1 MYQTNTAFRIPNTF
15 VLDRNRERK
24 AVFYGRVS
32 TEHEAQLAALEN
44 QMQWY
49 DEQAKFHPNWTVL
62 DKYIDEGITGTQA
75 KKRPAFMQM
84 IEDAKQGEFDLIVTR
99 EVCRFARNT
108 VDTLVMTRE
117 LKNYGVEVYFVEDNI
132 WTMDGDGE
140 LRLTIM
146 ATLAQEESRKISERV
161 RAGQKISRDNGVLYG
176 SGNIIGYDR
185 VDGTYVINEDQ
196 AETVRMI
203 FDLYLEGLGE
213 TKICKELCRRQRKD
227 GHGNVSWSVSKISR
241 ILRNATYMG
250 YKCYLKSYSNNYLE
264 QKRIKNL
271 DESTYLYVKGDFEP
285 IISEEVFKRCE
296 EIRKSRTTKM
306 VVNKGERTY
315 GKKASQ
321 DVWLRKLRCA
331 CGSTFRK
338 NKWRTNQRGD
348 TVFGYQCYNQVN
360 NGSKSFREKNGLDT
374 DGYCDIRMIGDWKLD
389 LMAKKI
395 FESIWT
401 DKKDAVMEAYKLL
414 GECYQSDSSNNKATI
429 AAVQGKISRAT
440 ARLDNLIAMRA
451 DGEISKEKFGEL
463 RQKAESELATLNEE
477 LDKLNAVSDESAE
490 FLDMNAIKAALDEMI
505 DFSGPTIDEN
515 IIEKFVSRITPIDN
529 GHYRW
534 DLNFT
539 QNKKQAIIGSVEGRK
554 GKATADI
561 KEYGENDEH
570 SHRTY
575 DKSIQFSSNGTIAY
589 LCLIAACV
597 AVIHGGGNFPRY
609 HDFGGLLAF
618 SIELAVQGLIR
629 VAIEPQ
635 VPVEAVLGYHDPG
648 DECFHH
654 TFGHIL
660 SFVTMGV
667 LLQRVLEDSQ
677 LLGVVYHFLG
687 LSFSGQLFNF
697 LLEVLHLGFQLGAL
711 HAEHLPAEVAL
722 SSHLDVGIHLLLEPY
737 QLRLLCFQQCLGIF
751 FFLGVTDV
759 GFQNGICKGQ
769 HLFLFG

>member
-1 MYQTNTAFRIPNTF
+1 MYQTNTVFQIPNTF

-49 DEQAKFHPNWTVL
+49 EDQAKYHPNWTVL

-84 IEDAKQGEFDLIVTR
+84 IEDAKQGDFDLIVTR

-185 VDGTYVINEDQ
+185 VNGTYVINEDQ

-285 IISEEVFKRCE
+285 IIPEEVFKRCE
-296 EIRKSRTTKM
+296 EIRKTRTTKM
-306 VVNKGERTY
+306 IVNKGERTY
-315 GKKASQ
+315 GKRASQ
-321 DVWLRKLRCA
+321 DVWLRKLRCS

-348 TVFGYQCYNQVN
+348 TVYGYQCYNQVN
-360 NGSKSFREKNGLDT
+360 NGSKGFREKNGLDT
-374 DGYCDIRMIGDWKLD
+374 DGYCDIRMVGDWKLD

-395 FESIWT
+395 FETIWT
-401 DKKDAVMEAYKLL
+401 DRKEDAKLAYKLL
-414 GECYQSDSSNNKATI
+414 RECYQADASRNKATI

-440 ARLDNLIAMRA
+440 GRMENLIAMRA
-451 DGEISKEKFGEL
+451 DGEISKEQFQTL
-463 RQKAESELATLNEE
+463 RQKAETELAALNEE
-477 LDKLNAVSDESAE
+477 LGRLNSAFDDETDA
-490 FLDMNAIKAALDEMI
+490 LDMAAIEAALDSML
-505 DFSGPTIDEN
+505 DFSGPTIDSN
-515 IIEKFVSRITPIDN
+515 IIEKFVCRITPVDN

-534 DLNFT
+534 DLNFAP
-539 QNKKQAIIGSVEGRK
+539 NKKQAIIGAVEGRK
-554 GKATADI
+554 GKASVEI
-561 KEYGENDEH
+561 KEYGEDAAHPRRTNDR
-570 SHRTY
+570 SVPFFT
-575 DKSIQFSSNGTIAY
+575 DGTIDY
-589 LCLIAACV
+589 FLSLIAAC
-597 AVIHGGGNFPRY
+597 AAANR
-609 HDFGGLLAF
+609 
-618 SIELAVQGLIR
+618 
-629 VAIEPQ
+629 AI
-635 VPVEAVLGYHDPG
+635 G
-648 DECFHH
+648 
-654 TFGHIL
+654 T
-660 SFVTMGV
+660 
-667 LLQRVLEDSQ
+667 R
-677 LLGVVYHFLG
+677 
-687 LSFSGQLFNF
+687 
-697 LLEVLHLGFQLGAL
+697 
-711 HAEHLPAEVAL
+711 
-722 SSHLDVGIHLLLEPY
+722 
-737 QLRLLCFQQCLGIF
+737 
-751 FFLGVTDV
+751 
-759 GFQNGICKGQ
+759 NGEQ
-769 HLFLFG
+769 DT

>member
-1 MYQTNTAFRIPNTF
+1 MYQTNTVFQIPNTF

-49 DEQAKFHPNWTVL
+49 EDQAKYHPNWTVL
-62 DKYIDEGITGTQA
+62 DKYIDKGITGTQA

-84 IEDAKQGEFDLIVTR
+84 IEDAKQGDFDLIVTR

-185 VDGTYVINEDQ
+185 VNGTYVINEDQ

-285 IISEEVFKRCE
+285 IIPEEVFKRCE
-296 EIRKSRTTKM
+296 EIRKTRTTKM
-306 VVNKGERTY
+306 IVNKGERTY
-315 GKKASQ
+315 GKRASQ
-321 DVWLRKLRCA
+321 DVWLRKLRCS

-348 TVFGYQCYNQVN
+348 TVYGYQCYNQVN
-360 NGSKSFREKNGLDT
+360 NGSKGFREKNGLDT

-395 FESIWT
+395 FEVIWT
-401 DKKDAVMEAYKLL
+401 GRKEDAKLAYKLL
-414 GECYQSDSSNNKATI
+414 RECYQADASRNKATI
-429 AAVQGKISRAT
+429 ATVQGKISRAT
-440 ARLDNLIAMRA
+440 GRMENLIAMRA
-451 DGEISKEKFGEL
+451 DGEISKEQFQTL
-463 RQKAESELATLNEE
+463 RQKAETELAALNED
-477 LDKLNAVSDESAE
+477 LGRLNSAFDDETDA
-490 FLDMNAIKAALDEMI
+490 LDMAAIEATLDSML
-505 DFSGPTIDEN
+505 DFSGPSIDSN
-515 IIEKFVSRITPIDN
+515 IIEKFVCRITPVDN

-534 DLNFT
+534 DLNFAP
-539 QNKKQAIIGSVEGRK
+539 NKKQAIIGAIEGRK
-554 GKATADI
+554 GKTSVEI
-561 KEYGENDEH
+561 KEYGEDDEH
-570 SHRTY
+570 PHRTY
-575 DKSIQFSSNGTIAY
+575 DRSIQFSTDGTIAY
-589 LCLIAACV
+589 FCLMAACD
-597 AVIHGGGNFPRY
+597 ASN
-609 HDFGGLLAF
+609 
-618 SIELAVQGLIR
+618 
-629 VAIEPQ
+629 
-635 VPVEAVLGYHDPG
+635 
-648 DECFHH
+648 
-654 TFGHIL
+654 T
-660 SFVTMGV
+660 
-667 LLQRVLEDSQ
+667 
-677 LLGVVYHFLG
+677 
-687 LSFSGQLFNF
+687 
-697 LLEVLHLGFQLGAL
+697 
-711 HAEHLPAEVAL
+711 
-722 SSHLDVGIHLLLEPY
+722 
-737 QLRLLCFQQCLGIF
+737 
-751 FFLGVTDV
+751 
-759 GFQNGICKGQ
+759 
-769 HLFLFG
+769 

>member
-1 MYQTNTAFRIPNTF
+1 MYQTNTVFQIPNTF

-49 DEQAKFHPNWTVL
+49 EDQAKYHPNWTVL

-84 IEDAKQGEFDLIVTR
+84 IEDAKQGDFDLIVTR

-185 VDGTYVINEDQ
+185 VNGTYVINEDQ

-250 YKCYLKSYSNNYLE
+250 YKCYLKSFSNNYLE

-285 IISEEVFKRCE
+285 IIPEEVFKRCE
-296 EIRKSRTTKM
+296 EIRKTRTTKM
-306 VVNKGERTY
+306 IVNKGERTY
-315 GKKASQ
+315 GKRASQ
-321 DVWLRKLRCA
+321 DVWLRKLRCS

-348 TVFGYQCYNQVN
+348 TVYGYQCYNQVN
-360 NGSKSFREKNGLDT
+360 NGSKGFREKNGLDT

-395 FESIWT
+395 FEVIWT
-401 DKKDAVMEAYKLL
+401 GRKEDAKLAYKLL
-414 GECYQSDSSNNKATI
+414 RECYQADASRNKATI
-429 AAVQGKISRAT
+429 ATVQGKISRAT
-440 ARLDNLIAMRA
+440 GRMENLIAMRA
-451 DGEISKEKFGEL
+451 DGEISKEQFQTL
-463 RQKAESELATLNEE
+463 RQKAETELAALNED
-477 LDKLNAVSDESAE
+477 LGRLNSAFDDETDA
-490 FLDMNAIKAALDEMI
+490 LDMAAIEATLDSML
-505 DFSGPTIDEN
+505 DFSGPSIDSN
-515 IIEKFVSRITPIDN
+515 IIEKFVCRITPVDN

-534 DLNFT
+534 DLNFAP
-539 QNKKQAIIGSVEGRK
+539 NKKQAIIGAIEGRK
-554 GKATADI
+554 GKTSVEI
-561 KEYGENDEH
+561 KEYGEDDEH
-570 SHRTY
+570 PHRTY
-575 DKSIQFSSNGTIAY
+575 DRSIQFSTDGTIAY
-589 LCLIAACV
+589 FCLMAAC
-597 AVIHGGGNFPRY
+597 AAARRAMGTRK
-609 HDFGGLLAF
+609 GLQ
-618 SIELAVQGLIR
+618 E
-629 VAIEPQ
+629 
-635 VPVEAVLGYHDPG
+635 
-648 DECFHH
+648 
-654 TFGHIL
+654 T
-660 SFVTMGV
+660 
-667 LLQRVLEDSQ
+667 
-677 LLGVVYHFLG
+677 
-687 LSFSGQLFNF
+687 
-697 LLEVLHLGFQLGAL
+697 
-711 HAEHLPAEVAL
+711 
-722 SSHLDVGIHLLLEPY
+722 
-737 QLRLLCFQQCLGIF
+737 
-751 FFLGVTDV
+751 
-759 GFQNGICKGQ
+759 
-769 HLFLFG
+769 

>member
-1 MYQTNTAFRIPNTF
+1 MYQTNTVFKIPNTF

-24 AVFYGRVS
+24 VVFYGRVS

-49 DEQAKFHPNWTVL
+49 EDQAKYHPNWTVL

-84 IEDAKQGEFDLIVTR
+84 IEDAKQGDFDLIVTR

-185 VDGTYVINEDQ
+185 VNGTYVINEEQ

-203 FDLYLEGLGE
+203 FDLYLDGLGE

-285 IISEEVFKRCE
+285 IIPEEVFKRCE
-296 EIRKSRTTKM
+296 EIRKTRTTKM
-306 VVNKGERTY
+306 IVNKGERTY
-315 GKKASQ
+315 GKRASQ
-321 DVWLRKLRCA
+321 DVWLRKLRCS

-348 TVFGYQCYNQVN
+348 TVYGYQCYNQVN
-360 NGSKSFREKNGLDT
+360 NGSKGFREKNGLDT
-374 DGYCDIRMIGDWKLD
+374 DGYCDIRMVGDWKLD

-395 FESIWT
+395 FEVIWT
-401 DKKDAVMEAYKLL
+401 DRKEDAKLAYKLL
-414 GECYQSDSSNNKATI
+414 RECYQADASRNKATN

-440 ARLDNLIAMRA
+440 GRMENLIAMRA
-451 DGEISKEKFGEL
+451 DGEISKEQFQTL
-463 RQKAESELATLNEE
+463 RQKAETELAALNEE
-477 LDKLNAVSDESAE
+477 LGRLNSAFDDETDV
-490 FLDMNAIKAALDEMI
+490 LDMAAIEAALDSML
-505 DFSGPTIDEN
+505 DFSGPSIDSN
-515 IIEKFVSRITPIDN
+515 IIEKFVCRITPVDN

-534 DLNFT
+534 DLNFAP
-539 QNKKQAIIGSVEGRK
+539 NKKQAIIGAIEGRK
-554 GKATADI
+554 GKASVEI
-561 KEYGENDEH
+561 KEYGEDDEH
-570 SHRTY
+570 PHRTY
-575 DKSIQFSSNGTIAY
+575 DRSIQFSTDGTIAY
-589 LCLIAACV
+589 FCLIAAC
-597 AVIHGGGNFPRY
+597 AAARRAMGTRN
-609 HDFGGLLAF
+609 GLQ
-618 SIELAVQGLIR
+618 E
-629 VAIEPQ
+629 
-635 VPVEAVLGYHDPG
+635 
-648 DECFHH
+648 
-654 TFGHIL
+654 T
-660 SFVTMGV
+660 
-667 LLQRVLEDSQ
+667 
-677 LLGVVYHFLG
+677 
-687 LSFSGQLFNF
+687 
-697 LLEVLHLGFQLGAL
+697 
-711 HAEHLPAEVAL
+711 
-722 SSHLDVGIHLLLEPY
+722 
-737 QLRLLCFQQCLGIF
+737 
-751 FFLGVTDV
+751 
-759 GFQNGICKGQ
+759 
-769 HLFLFG
+769 

>member
-1 MYQTNTAFRIPNTF
+1 MTA
-15 VLDRNRERK
+15 
-24 AVFYGRVS
+24 A
-32 TEHEAQLAALEN
+32 
-44 QMQWY
+44 
-49 DEQAKFHPNWTVL
+49 
-62 DKYIDEGITGTQA
+62 DEGITGTQA
-75 KKRPAFMQM
+75 KKRPAFMKM

-117 LKNYGVEVYFVEDNI
+117 LKNFGVEVYFVEDNI

-185 VDGTYVINEDQ
+185 VNGTYVINEDQ

-285 IISEEVFKRCE
+285 IIPEEVFKRCE
-296 EIRKSRTTKM
+296 EIRKTRTTKM
-306 VVNKGERTY
+306 IVNKGERTY
-315 GKKASQ
+315 GKRASQ

-348 TVFGYQCYNQVN
+348 TVYGYQCYNQVN
-360 NGSKSFREKNGLDT
+360 NGSKVFREKNGLDT

-401 DKKDAVMEAYKLL
+401 DRKEDAKLAYKLL
-414 GECYQSDSSNNKATI
+414 RECYQSDASRNKGTI

-440 ARLDNLIAMRA
+440 ARMENLIAMRA
-451 DGEISKEKFGEL
+451 DGEISKEQFQTL
-463 RQKAESELATLNEE
+463 RQKAETELADLNEE
-477 LDKLNAVSDESAE
+477 LSRLNAAFDDETDT
-490 FLDMNAIKAALDEMI
+490 LDMAAIEDALDSI
-505 DFSGPTIDEN
+505 LDFSGPSIDSS
-515 IIEKFVSRITPIDN
+515 IIDKFVCRITPVDN

-534 DLNFT
+534 DLNFAP
-539 QNKKQAIIGSVEGRK
+539 NKKQAIIGAVEGRK
-554 GKATADI
+554 GKANAEI
-561 KEYGENDEH
+561 KEYGEDDEH
-570 SHRTY
+570 PHRTY
-575 DKSIQFSSNGTIAY
+575 DRSIQFSTDGTIAY
-589 LCLIAACV
+589 FCLIAAW
-597 AVIHGGGNFPRY
+597 AAAR
-609 HDFGGLLAF
+609 
-618 SIELAVQGLIR
+618 R
-629 VAIEPQ
+629 AI
-635 VPVEAVLGYHDPG
+635 G
-648 DECFHH
+648 
-654 TFGHIL
+654 T
-660 SFVTMGV
+660 
-667 LLQRVLEDSQ
+667 R
-677 LLGVVYHFLG
+677 
-687 LSFSGQLFNF
+687 
-697 LLEVLHLGFQLGAL
+697 
-711 HAEHLPAEVAL
+711 
-722 SSHLDVGIHLLLEPY
+722 
-737 QLRLLCFQQCLGIF
+737 
-751 FFLGVTDV
+751 
-759 GFQNGICKGQ
+759 
-769 HLFLFG
+769 

>member
-15 VLDRNRERK
+15 ILDRNRERK

-49 DEQAKFHPNWTVL
+49 DDQAKYHPNWTIL
-62 DKYIDEGITGTQA
+62 NKYIDEGITGTQA

-84 IEDAKQGEFDLIVTR
+84 IEDAKQGDFDLIVTR

-185 VDGTYVINEDQ
+185 VNGTYVINEDQ

-306 VVNKGERTY
+306 IVNKGERTY

-348 TVFGYQCYNQVN
+348 TVYGYQCYNQVN

-374 DGYCDIRMIGDWKLD
+374 EGYCDIRMIGDWKLD

-395 FESIWT
+395 FETIWT
-401 DKKDAVMEAYKLL
+401 DRKSAVTEAYKLL
-414 GECYQSDSSNNKATI
+414 QECYQSDANKNRATI
-429 AAVQGKISRAT
+429 SAIQGKLSRAT
-440 ARLDNLIAMRA
+440 ARMDNLVAMRA
-451 DGEISKEKFGEL
+451 DGEISKEQFQSL
-463 RQKAESELATLNEE
+463 RHKAEIEIAALNEE
-477 LDKLNAVSDESAE
+477 LAELNAVSDEAAQA
-490 FLDMNAIKAALDEMI
+490 LDMDAIEAALNEVL
-505 DFSGPTIDEN
+505 DFSKPKISESVID
-515 IIEKFVSRITPIDN
+515 KFVSRITPIDN

-534 DLNFT
+534 DLNFAPGP
-539 QNKKQAIIGSVEGRK
+539 KQAIIGCIEGRK
-554 GKATADI
+554 GKATVEI

-575 DKSIQFSSNGTIAY
+575 NRSIQFSSNGTIAY
-589 LCLIAACV
+589 FCLIAAC
-597 AVIHGGGNFPRY
+597 AAAKR
-609 HDFGGLLAF
+609 
-618 SIELAVQGLIR
+618 
-629 VAIEPQ
+629 AI
-635 VPVEAVLGYHDPG
+635 G
-648 DECFHH
+648 
-654 TFGHIL
+654 T
-660 SFVTMGV
+660 
-667 LLQRVLEDSQ
+667 R
-677 LLGVVYHFLG
+677 
-687 LSFSGQLFNF
+687 
-697 LLEVLHLGFQLGAL
+697 
-711 HAEHLPAEVAL
+711 
-722 SSHLDVGIHLLLEPY
+722 
-737 QLRLLCFQQCLGIF
+737 
-751 FFLGVTDV
+751 
-759 GFQNGICKGQ
+759 KGEQ
-769 HLFLFG
+769 ET

>member
-1 MYQTNTAFRIPNTF
+1 MYQANTVFKIPNTF
-15 VLDRNRERK
+15 ILDRNRERK

-49 DEQAKFHPNWTVL
+49 EDQAKYHPNWTVL

-84 IEDAKQGEFDLIVTR
+84 IEDAKRGDFDLIVTR

-117 LKNYGVEVYFVEDNI
+117 LKNFGVEVYFVEDNI

-185 VDGTYVINEDQ
+185 VNGTYVINEDQ

-285 IISEEVFKRCE
+285 IIPEEVFKRCE
-296 EIRKSRTTKM
+296 EIRKTRTTKM
-306 VVNKGERTY
+306 IVNKGERTY
-315 GKKASQ
+315 GKRASQ

-348 TVFGYQCYNQVN
+348 TVYGYQCYNQVN
-360 NGSKSFREKNGLDT
+360 NGSKVFREKNGLDT

-401 DKKDAVMEAYKLL
+401 DRKEDAKLAYKLL
-414 GECYQSDSSNNKATI
+414 RECYQSDASRNKGTI

-440 ARLDNLIAMRA
+440 ARMENLIAMRA
-451 DGEISKEKFGEL
+451 DGEISKEQFQTL
-463 RQKAESELATLNEE
+463 RQKAETELADLNEE
-477 LDKLNAVSDESAE
+477 LNRLNAAFEDETDA
-490 FLDMNAIKAALDEMI
+490 LDIAAIEAALDSML
-505 DFSGPTIDEN
+505 DFSVQTIDSN
-515 IIEKFVSRITPIDN
+515 IIEKFVCRITPVDN

-534 DLNFT
+534 DLNFAP
-539 QNKKQAIIGSVEGRK
+539 NKKQAIIGAIKGRK
-554 GKATADI
+554 GKASVEI
-561 KEYGENDEH
+561 KEYGEDDEH
-570 SHRTY
+570 PHRTY
-575 DKSIQFSSNGTIAY
+575 DRSIQFSTDGTIAY
-589 LCLIAACV
+589 FCLMAAC
-597 AVIHGGGNFPRY
+597 AASN
-609 HDFGGLLAF
+609 
-618 SIELAVQGLIR
+618 
-629 VAIEPQ
+629 
-635 VPVEAVLGYHDPG
+635 
-648 DECFHH
+648 
-654 TFGHIL
+654 T
-660 SFVTMGV
+660 
-667 LLQRVLEDSQ
+667 
-677 LLGVVYHFLG
+677 
-687 LSFSGQLFNF
+687 
-697 LLEVLHLGFQLGAL
+697 
-711 HAEHLPAEVAL
+711 
-722 SSHLDVGIHLLLEPY
+722 
-737 QLRLLCFQQCLGIF
+737 
-751 FFLGVTDV
+751 
-759 GFQNGICKGQ
+759 
-769 HLFLFG
+769 

>member
-1 MYQTNTAFRIPNTF
+1 MYQTNTVFKIPNTF

-49 DEQAKFHPNWTVL
+49 EDQAKYHPNWTVL

-84 IEDAKQGEFDLIVTR
+84 IEDAKRGDFDLIVTR

-185 VDGTYVINEDQ
+185 VNGTYVINENQ

-203 FDLYLEGLGE
+203 FNLYLEGLGE

-285 IISEEVFKRCE
+285 IIPEEVFKRCE
-296 EIRKSRTTKM
+296 EIRKTRTTKM
-306 VVNKGERTY
+306 IVNKGERTY
-315 GKKASQ
+315 GKRASQ
-321 DVWLRKLRCA
+321 DVWLRKLRCS

-348 TVFGYQCYNQVN
+348 TVYGYQCYNQVN
-360 NGSKSFREKNGLDT
+360 NGSKGFREKNGLDT
-374 DGYCDIRMIGDWKLD
+374 DGYCDIRMVGDWKLD

-395 FESIWT
+395 FEAIWT
-401 DKKDAVMEAYKLL
+401 DRKEDAKLAYKLL
-414 GECYQSDSSNNKATI
+414 RECYQADASRNKATI

-440 ARLDNLIAMRA
+440 GRMENLIAMRA
-451 DGEISKEKFGEL
+451 DGEISKEQFQTL
-463 RQKAESELATLNEE
+463 RQKAETELAALNEE
-477 LDKLNAVSDESAE
+477 LGRLNSAFDDETDA
-490 FLDMNAIKAALDEMI
+490 LDMAAIEAVLDSML
-505 DFSGPTIDEN
+505 DFSGQIIDSN
-515 IIEKFVSRITPIDN
+515 IIEKFVCRITPVDN

-534 DLNFT
+534 DLNFAPI
-539 QNKKQAIIGSVEGRK
+539 KKQAIIGAIEGRK
-554 GKATADI
+554 GKASVEI
-561 KEYGENDEH
+561 KEYGEDDEH
-570 SHRTY
+570 PHRTY
-575 DKSIQFSSNGTIAY
+575 DRSIQFSADGTIAY
-589 LCLIAACV
+589 FCLIAAC
-597 AVIHGGGNFPRY
+597 AAASLAIGTRNGE
-609 HDFGGLLAF
+609 HD
-618 SIELAVQGLIR
+618 
-629 VAIEPQ
+629 
-635 VPVEAVLGYHDPG
+635 
-648 DECFHH
+648 
-654 TFGHIL
+654 T
-660 SFVTMGV
+660 
-667 LLQRVLEDSQ
+667 
-677 LLGVVYHFLG
+677 
-687 LSFSGQLFNF
+687 
-697 LLEVLHLGFQLGAL
+697 
-711 HAEHLPAEVAL
+711 
-722 SSHLDVGIHLLLEPY
+722 
-737 QLRLLCFQQCLGIF
+737 
-751 FFLGVTDV
+751 
-759 GFQNGICKGQ
+759 
-769 HLFLFG
+769 

>member
-1 MYQTNTAFRIPNTF
+1 MYQTNTVFQIPNTF

-49 DEQAKFHPNWTVL
+49 EDQAKYHPNWTVL

-84 IEDAKQGEFDLIVTR
+84 IEDAKQGDFDLIVTR

-185 VDGTYVINEDQ
+185 VNGTYVINEDQ

-285 IISEEVFKRCE
+285 IIPEEVFKRCE
-296 EIRKSRTTKM
+296 EIRKTRTTKM
-306 VVNKGERTY
+306 IVNKGERTY
-315 GKKASQ
+315 GKRASQ
-321 DVWLRKLRCA
+321 DVWLRKLRCS

-348 TVFGYQCYNQVN
+348 TVYGYQCYNQVN
-360 NGSKSFREKNGLDT
+360 NGSKGFREKNGLDT
-374 DGYCDIRMIGDWKLD
+374 DGYCDIRMVGDWKLD

-395 FESIWT
+395 FETIWT
-401 DKKDAVMEAYKLL
+401 DRKEDAKLAYKLL
-414 GECYQSDSSNNKATI
+414 RECYQADASRNKATI
-429 AAVQGKISRAT
+429 AAVQGKISRT
-440 ARLDNLIAMRA
+440 TGRMENLIAMRA
-451 DGEISKEKFGEL
+451 DGEISKEQFQTL
-463 RQKAESELATLNEE
+463 RQKAETELAALNEE
-477 LDKLNAVSDESAE
+477 LGRLNSAFDDETDA
-490 FLDMNAIKAALDEMI
+490 LDMAAIEAALDSML
-505 DFSGPTIDEN
+505 DFSGPTIDSN
-515 IIEKFVSRITPIDN
+515 IIEKFVCRITPVDN

-534 DLNFT
+534 DLNFAP
-539 QNKKQAIIGSVEGRK
+539 NKKQAIIGAVEGRK
-554 GKATADI
+554 GKASVEI
-561 KEYGENDEH
+561 KEYGEDDEH
-570 SHRTY
+570 PHRTY
-575 DKSIQFSSNGTIAY
+575 DRSIQFSTDGTIAY
-589 LCLIAACV
+589 FCLIAACV
-597 AVIHGGGNFPRY
+597 ALMYGRGTFPCYADR
-609 HDFGGLLAF
+609 GCAF
-618 SIELAVQGLIR
+618 SFSSHRAMQRIVGI
-629 VAIEPQ
+629 AIEAEI
-635 VPVEAVLGYHDPG
+635 PVKAVL
-648 DECFHH
+648 
-654 TFGHIL
+654 
-660 SFVTMGV
+660 
-667 LLQRVLEDSQ
+667 
-677 LLGVVYHFLG
+677 
-687 LSFSGQLFNF
+687 
-697 LLEVLHLGFQLGAL
+697 
-711 HAEHLPAEVAL
+711 
-722 SSHLDVGIHLLLEPY
+722 
-737 QLRLLCFQQCLGIF
+737 
-751 FFLGVTDV
+751 
-759 GFQNGICKGQ
+759 
-769 HLFLFG
+769 

>member
-1 MYQTNTAFRIPNTF
+1 MCGTHESEAH
-15 VLDRNRERK
+15 
-24 AVFYGRVS
+24 RVWQVY
-32 TEHEAQLAALEN
+32 H
-44 QMQWY
+44 
-49 DEQAKFHPNWTVL
+49 KP
-62 DKYIDEGITGTQA
+62 
-75 KKRPAFMQM
+75 
-84 IEDAKQGEFDLIVTR
+84 KQGDFDLIVTR

-185 VDGTYVINEDQ
+185 VNGTYVINEDQ

-306 VVNKGERTY
+306 IVNKGERTY

-348 TVFGYQCYNQVN
+348 TVYGYQCYNQVN

-374 DGYCDIRMIGDWKLD
+374 EGYCDIRMIGDWKLD

-395 FESIWT
+395 FETIWT
-401 DKKDAVMEAYKLL
+401 DRKSAVTEAYKLL
-414 GECYQSDSSNNKATI
+414 QECYQSDANKNRATI
-429 AAVQGKISRAT
+429 SAIQGKLSRAT
-440 ARLDNLIAMRA
+440 ARMDNLVAMRA
-451 DGEISKEKFGEL
+451 DGEISKEQFQSL
-463 RQKAESELATLNEE
+463 RHKAEIEIAALNEE
-477 LDKLNAVSDESAE
+477 LAELNAVSDEAAQA
-490 FLDMNAIKAALDEMI
+490 LDMDAIEAALNEVL
-505 DFSGPTIDEN
+505 DFSKPKISESVID
-515 IIEKFVSRITPIDN
+515 KFVSRITPIDN

-534 DLNFT
+534 DLNFAPGP
-539 QNKKQAIIGSVEGRK
+539 KQAIIGCIEGRK
-554 GKATADI
+554 GKATVEI

-575 DKSIQFSSNGTIAY
+575 NRSIQFSSNGTIAY
-589 LCLIAACV
+589 FCLIAAC
-597 AVIHGGGNFPRY
+597 AAAR
-609 HDFGGLLAF
+609 
-618 SIELAVQGLIR
+618 R
-629 VAIEPQ
+629 AI
-635 VPVEAVLGYHDPG
+635 G
-648 DECFHH
+648 
-654 TFGHIL
+654 T
-660 SFVTMGV
+660 
-667 LLQRVLEDSQ
+667 R
-677 LLGVVYHFLG
+677 
-687 LSFSGQLFNF
+687 
-697 LLEVLHLGFQLGAL
+697 
-711 HAEHLPAEVAL
+711 
-722 SSHLDVGIHLLLEPY
+722 
-737 QLRLLCFQQCLGIF
+737 
-751 FFLGVTDV
+751 
-759 GFQNGICKGQ
+759 NGEQ
-769 HLFLFG
+769 ET

>member
-1 MYQTNTAFRIPNTF
+1 MYQTNTVFQIPNTF

-49 DEQAKFHPNWTVL
+49 EDQAKYHPNWTVL

-84 IEDAKQGEFDLIVTR
+84 IEDAKQGDFDLIVTR

-185 VDGTYVINEDQ
+185 VNGTYVINEDQ

-285 IISEEVFKRCE
+285 IIPEEVFKRCE
-296 EIRKSRTTKM
+296 EIRKTRTTKM
-306 VVNKGERTY
+306 IVNKGERTY
-315 GKKASQ
+315 GKRASQ
-321 DVWLRKLRCA
+321 DVWLRKLRCS

-348 TVFGYQCYNQVN
+348 TVYGYQCYNQVN
-360 NGSKSFREKNGLDT
+360 NGSKGFREKNGLDT
-374 DGYCDIRMIGDWKLD
+374 DGYCDIRMVGDWKLD

-395 FESIWT
+395 FETIWT
-401 DKKDAVMEAYKLL
+401 DRKEDAKLAYKLL
-414 GECYQSDSSNNKATI
+414 RECYQADASRNKATI

-440 ARLDNLIAMRA
+440 GRMENLIAMRA
-451 DGEISKEKFGEL
+451 DGEISKEQFQTL
-463 RQKAESELATLNEE
+463 RQKAETELAALNEE
-477 LDKLNAVSDESAE
+477 LGRLNSAFDDETDA
-490 FLDMNAIKAALDEMI
+490 LDMAAIEAALDSML
-505 DFSGPTIDEN
+505 DFSGPTIDSN
-515 IIEKFVSRITPIDN
+515 IIEKFVCRITPVDN

-534 DLNFT
+534 DLNFAP
-539 QNKKQAIIGSVEGRK
+539 NKKQAIIGAVEGRK
-554 GKATADI
+554 GKASVEI
-561 KEYGENDEH
+561 KEYGEDDEH
-570 SHRTY
+570 PHRTY
-575 DKSIQFSSNGTIAY
+575 DRSIQFPTDGTIAY
-589 LCLIAACV
+589 FCLIAACEV
-597 AVIHGGGNFPRY
+597 RQIQGGF
-609 HDFGGLLAF
+609 
-618 SIELAVQGLIR
+618 E
-629 VAIEPQ
+629 
-635 VPVEAVLGYHDPG
+635 
-648 DECFHH
+648 
-654 TFGHIL
+654 
-660 SFVTMGV
+660 
-667 LLQRVLEDSQ
+667 
-677 LLGVVYHFLG
+677 
-687 LSFSGQLFNF
+687 
-697 LLEVLHLGFQLGAL
+697 
-711 HAEHLPAEVAL
+711 
-722 SSHLDVGIHLLLEPY
+722 
-737 QLRLLCFQQCLGIF
+737 
-751 FFLGVTDV
+751 
-759 GFQNGICKGQ
+759 
-769 HLFLFG
+769 

>member
-1 MYQTNTAFRIPNTF
+1 MYQTNTVFKIPNTF

-49 DEQAKFHPNWTVL
+49 EDQAKYHPNWTVL
-62 DKYIDEGITGTQA
+62 DKYIDEGITGTQV

-84 IEDAKQGEFDLIVTR
+84 IEDAKRGDFDLIVTR

-185 VDGTYVINEDQ
+185 VNGTYVINEDQ

-285 IISEEVFKRCE
+285 IIPEEVFKRCE
-296 EIRKSRTTKM
+296 EIRKTRTTKM
-306 VVNKGERTY
+306 IVNKGERTY
-315 GKKASQ
+315 GKRASQ
-321 DVWLRKLRCA
+321 DVWLRKLRCS

-348 TVFGYQCYNQVN
+348 TVYGYQCYNQVN
-360 NGSKSFREKNGLDT
+360 NGSKIFREKNGLDT

-401 DKKDAVMEAYKLL
+401 DRKEDAKLAYKLL
-414 GECYQSDSSNNKATI
+414 RECYQSDASRNKGTI

-440 ARLDNLIAMRA
+440 ARMENLIAMRA
-451 DGEISKEKFGEL
+451 DEEISKEQFQTL
-463 RQKAESELATLNEE
+463 RQKAETELADLNEE
-477 LDKLNAVSDESAE
+477 LSRLN
-490 FLDMNAIKAALDEMI
+490 AALDGETNTLDMAAI
-505 DFSGPTIDEN
+505 EDALDSILDFSGPSIDSS
-515 IIEKFVSRITPIDN
+515 IIDKFVCRITPVDN

-534 DLNFT
+534 DLNFAP
-539 QNKKQAIIGSVEGRK
+539 NKKQAIIGAVEGRK
-554 GKATADI
+554 GKENAEI
-561 KEYGENDEH
+561 KEYGEDDEH
-570 SHRTY
+570 PHRTY
-575 DKSIQFSSNGTIAY
+575 DRSIQFSTDGTIAY
-589 LCLIAACV
+589 FCLIAAC
-597 AVIHGGGNFPRY
+597 AAARRAMGTRK
-609 HDFGGLLAF
+609 GLQ
-618 SIELAVQGLIR
+618 E
-629 VAIEPQ
+629 
-635 VPVEAVLGYHDPG
+635 
-648 DECFHH
+648 
-654 TFGHIL
+654 T
-660 SFVTMGV
+660 
-667 LLQRVLEDSQ
+667 
-677 LLGVVYHFLG
+677 
-687 LSFSGQLFNF
+687 
-697 LLEVLHLGFQLGAL
+697 
-711 HAEHLPAEVAL
+711 
-722 SSHLDVGIHLLLEPY
+722 
-737 QLRLLCFQQCLGIF
+737 
-751 FFLGVTDV
+751 
-759 GFQNGICKGQ
+759 
-769 HLFLFG
+769 

>member
-1 MYQTNTAFRIPNTF
+1 MYQTNTVFQIPNTF

-49 DEQAKFHPNWTVL
+49 EDQAKYHPNWTVL

-84 IEDAKQGEFDLIVTR
+84 IEDAKQGDFDLIVTR

-185 VDGTYVINEDQ
+185 VNGTYVINEDQ

-241 ILRNATYMG
+241 ILKNATYMG
-250 YKCYLKSYSNNYLE
+250 YKCYLKSFSNNYLE

-285 IISEEVFKRCE
+285 IIPEEVFKRCE
-296 EIRKSRTTKM
+296 EIRKTRTTKM
-306 VVNKGERTY
+306 IVNKGERTY
-315 GKKASQ
+315 GKRASQ
-321 DVWLRKLRCA
+321 DVWLRKLRCS

-348 TVFGYQCYNQVN
+348 TVYGYQCYNQVN
-360 NGSKSFREKNGLDT
+360 NGSKGFREKNGLDT
-374 DGYCDIRMIGDWKLD
+374 DGYCDIRMVGDWKLD

-395 FESIWT
+395 FEAIWT
-401 DKKDAVMEAYKLL
+401 DRKEDAKLAYKLL
-414 GECYQSDSSNNKATI
+414 RECYQADASRNKATI
-429 AAVQGKISRAT
+429 ATVQGKISRAT
-440 ARLDNLIAMRA
+440 GRMENLIAMRA
-451 DGEISKEKFGEL
+451 DGEISKEQFQTL
-463 RQKAESELATLNEE
+463 RQKAETELAALNED
-477 LDKLNAVSDESAE
+477 LGRLNSAFDDETDA
-490 FLDMNAIKAALDEMI
+490 LDMAAIEATLDSML
-505 DFSGPTIDEN
+505 DFSGPSIDSN
-515 IIEKFVSRITPIDN
+515 IIEKFVCRITPVDN

-534 DLNFT
+534 DLNFAP
-539 QNKKQAIIGSVEGRK
+539 NKKQAIIGAIEGRK
-554 GKATADI
+554 GKTSVEI
-561 KEYGENDEH
+561 KEYGEDDEH
-570 SHRTY
+570 PHRTY
-575 DKSIQFSSNGTIAY
+575 DRSIQFSTDGTIAY
-589 LCLIAACV
+589 FCLIAAC
-597 AVIHGGGNFPRY
+597 AAARRAMGTRK
-609 HDFGGLLAF
+609 GLQ
-618 SIELAVQGLIR
+618 E
-629 VAIEPQ
+629 
-635 VPVEAVLGYHDPG
+635 
-648 DECFHH
+648 
-654 TFGHIL
+654 T
-660 SFVTMGV
+660 
-667 LLQRVLEDSQ
+667 
-677 LLGVVYHFLG
+677 
-687 LSFSGQLFNF
+687 
-697 LLEVLHLGFQLGAL
+697 
-711 HAEHLPAEVAL
+711 
-722 SSHLDVGIHLLLEPY
+722 
-737 QLRLLCFQQCLGIF
+737 
-751 FFLGVTDV
+751 
-759 GFQNGICKGQ
+759 
-769 HLFLFG
+769 

>member
-1 MYQTNTAFRIPNTF
+1 MYQTNTVFKIPNTF

-49 DEQAKFHPNWTVL
+49 EDQAKYHPNWTVL

-84 IEDAKQGEFDLIVTR
+84 IEDAKQGDFDLIVTR

-185 VDGTYVINEDQ
+185 VNGTYVINEDQ

-285 IISEEVFKRCE
+285 IIPEEVFKRCE
-296 EIRKSRTTKM
+296 EIRKTRTTKM
-306 VVNKGERTY
+306 IVNKGERTY
-315 GKKASQ
+315 GKRASQ
-321 DVWLRKLRCA
+321 DVWLRKLRCS

-348 TVFGYQCYNQVN
+348 TVYGYQCYNQVN
-360 NGSKSFREKNGLDT
+360 NGSKGFREKNGLDT
-374 DGYCDIRMIGDWKLD
+374 DGYCDIRMVGDWKLD

-395 FESIWT
+395 FEAIWT
-401 DKKDAVMEAYKLL
+401 DRKEDAKLAYKLL
-414 GECYQSDSSNNKATI
+414 RECYQADASRNKATI

-440 ARLDNLIAMRA
+440 GRMENLIAMRA
-451 DGEISKEKFGEL
+451 DGEISKEQFQTL
-463 RQKAESELATLNEE
+463 RQKAETELAALNEE
-477 LDKLNAVSDESAE
+477 LGRLNSAFDDETDA
-490 FLDMNAIKAALDEMI
+490 LDMAAIEATLDSML
-505 DFSGPTIDEN
+505 DFSGPSIDSN
-515 IIEKFVSRITPIDN
+515 IIEKFVCRITPVDN

-534 DLNFT
+534 DLNFAP
-539 QNKKQAIIGSVEGRK
+539 NKKQAIIGAIEGRK
-554 GKATADI
+554 GKASVEI
-561 KEYGENDEH
+561 KEYGEDDEH
-570 SHRTY
+570 PHRTY
-575 DKSIQFSSNGTIAY
+575 DRSIQFSADGTIAY
-589 LCLIAACV
+589 FSLIAAC
-597 AVIHGGGNFPRY
+597 AAARRAMGTRK
-609 HDFGGLLAF
+609 GLQ
-618 SIELAVQGLIR
+618 E
-629 VAIEPQ
+629 
-635 VPVEAVLGYHDPG
+635 
-648 DECFHH
+648 
-654 TFGHIL
+654 T
-660 SFVTMGV
+660 
-667 LLQRVLEDSQ
+667 
-677 LLGVVYHFLG
+677 
-687 LSFSGQLFNF
+687 
-697 LLEVLHLGFQLGAL
+697 
-711 HAEHLPAEVAL
+711 
-722 SSHLDVGIHLLLEPY
+722 
-737 QLRLLCFQQCLGIF
+737 
-751 FFLGVTDV
+751 
-759 GFQNGICKGQ
+759 
-769 HLFLFG
+769 

>member
-1 MYQTNTAFRIPNTF
+1 MYQTNTVFQIPNTF

-49 DEQAKFHPNWTVL
+49 EDQAKYHPNWTVL

-84 IEDAKQGEFDLIVTR
+84 IEDAKQGDFDLIVTR

-185 VDGTYVINEDQ
+185 VNGTYVINEDQ

-285 IISEEVFKRCE
+285 IIPEEVFKRCE
-296 EIRKSRTTKM
+296 EIRKTRTTKM
-306 VVNKGERTY
+306 IVNKGERTY
-315 GKKASQ
+315 GKRASQ
-321 DVWLRKLRCA
+321 DVWLRKLRCS

-348 TVFGYQCYNQVN
+348 TVYGYQCYNQVN
-360 NGSKSFREKNGLDT
+360 NGSKGFREKNGLDT
-374 DGYCDIRMIGDWKLD
+374 DGYCDIRMVGDWKLD

-395 FESIWT
+395 FETIWT
-401 DKKDAVMEAYKLL
+401 DRKEDAKLAYKLL
-414 GECYQSDSSNNKATI
+414 RECYQADASRNKATI

-440 ARLDNLIAMRA
+440 GRMENLIAMRA
-451 DGEISKEKFGEL
+451 DGEISKEQFQTL
-463 RQKAESELATLNEE
+463 RQKAETELAALNEE
-477 LDKLNAVSDESAE
+477 LGRLNSAFDDETDA
-490 FLDMNAIKAALDEMI
+490 LDMAAIEAALDSML
-505 DFSGPTIDEN
+505 DFSGPTIDSN
-515 IIEKFVSRITPIDN
+515 IIEKFVCRITPVDN

-534 DLNFT
+534 DLNFAP
-539 QNKKQAIIGSVEGRK
+539 NKKQAIIGAVEGRK
-554 GKATADI
+554 GKASVEI
-561 KEYGENDEH
+561 KEYGEDDEH
-570 SHRTY
+570 PHRTY
-575 DKSIQFSSNGTIAY
+575 DRSIQFSADGTIAY
-589 LCLIAACV
+589 FCLIAACADRLINRGFLLIEHCSHSLSYV
-597 AVIHGGGNFPRY
+597 TRKSFRFP
-609 HDFGGLLAF
+609 L
-618 SIELAVQGLIR
+618 
-629 VAIEPQ
+629 
-635 VPVEAVLGYHDPG
+635 
-648 DECFHH
+648 
-654 TFGHIL
+654 TL
-660 SFVTMGV
+660 S
-667 LLQRVLEDSQ
+667 S
-677 LLGVVYHFLG
+677 
-687 LSFSGQLFNF
+687 SFSSCP
-697 LLEVLHLGFQLGAL
+697 
-711 HAEHLPAEVAL
+711 LP
-722 SSHLDVGIHLLLEPY
+722 
-737 QLRLLCFQQCLGIF
+737 
-751 FFLGVTDV
+751 
-759 GFQNGICKGQ
+759 
-769 HLFLFG
+769 

>member
-1 MYQTNTAFRIPNTF
+1 MYQTNTVFKIPNTF

-49 DEQAKFHPNWTVL
+49 EDQAKYHPNWTVL

-84 IEDAKQGEFDLIVTR
+84 IEDAKQGDFDLIVTR

-185 VDGTYVINEDQ
+185 VNGTYVINEDQ

-227 GHGNVSWSVSKISR
+227 GHGNVSWSVSKLSR

-285 IISEEVFKRCE
+285 IIPEEVFKRCE
-296 EIRKSRTTKM
+296 EIRKTRTTKM
-306 VVNKGERTY
+306 IVNKGERTY
-315 GKKASQ
+315 GKRASQ
-321 DVWLRKLRCA
+321 DVWLRKLRCS

-348 TVFGYQCYNQVN
+348 TVYGYQCYNQVN
-360 NGSKSFREKNGLDT
+360 NGSKGFREKNGLDT
-374 DGYCDIRMIGDWKLD
+374 DGYCDIRMVGDWKLD

-395 FESIWT
+395 FEAIWT
-401 DKKDAVMEAYKLL
+401 DRKEDAKLAYKLL
-414 GECYQSDSSNNKATI
+414 RECYQADASRNKATI

-440 ARLDNLIAMRA
+440 GRMENLIAMRA
-451 DGEISKEKFGEL
+451 DGEISKEQFQTL
-463 RQKAESELATLNEE
+463 RQKAETELAALNEE
-477 LDKLNAVSDESAE
+477 LGRLNSAFDDETDA
-490 FLDMNAIKAALDEMI
+490 LDMTAIEAALDSML
-505 DFSGPTIDEN
+505 DFSGPSIDSN
-515 IIEKFVSRITPIDN
+515 IIEKFVCRITPVDN

-534 DLNFT
+534 DLNFAP
-539 QNKKQAIIGSVEGRK
+539 NKKQAIIGAIEGRK
-554 GKATADI
+554 GKASVEI
-561 KEYGENDEH
+561 KEYGEDDEH
-570 SHRTY
+570 PHRTY
-575 DKSIQFSSNGTIAY
+575 DRSIQFSTDGTIAY
-589 LCLIAACV
+589 FCLIAAC
-597 AVIHGGGNFPRY
+597 AALR
-609 HDFGGLLAF
+609 
-618 SIELAVQGLIR
+618 R
-629 VAIEPQ
+629 AI
-635 VPVEAVLGYHDPG
+635 G
-648 DECFHH
+648 
-654 TFGHIL
+654 T
-660 SFVTMGV
+660 
-667 LLQRVLEDSQ
+667 R
-677 LLGVVYHFLG
+677 
-687 LSFSGQLFNF
+687 
-697 LLEVLHLGFQLGAL
+697 
-711 HAEHLPAEVAL
+711 
-722 SSHLDVGIHLLLEPY
+722 
-737 QLRLLCFQQCLGIF
+737 
-751 FFLGVTDV
+751 
-759 GFQNGICKGQ
+759 KGEQ
-769 HLFLFG
+769 ET

>member
-1 MYQTNTAFRIPNTF
+1 MYQTNTVFQIPNTF

-49 DEQAKFHPNWTVL
+49 EDQAKYHPNWTVL

-84 IEDAKQGEFDLIVTR
+84 IEDAKQGDFDLIVTR

-185 VDGTYVINEDQ
+185 VNGTYVINEDQ

-285 IISEEVFKRCE
+285 IIPEEVFKRCE
-296 EIRKSRTTKM
+296 EIRKTRTTKM
-306 VVNKGERTY
+306 IVNKGERTY
-315 GKKASQ
+315 GKRASQ
-321 DVWLRKLRCA
+321 DVWLRKLRCS

-348 TVFGYQCYNQVN
+348 TVYGYQCYNQVN
-360 NGSKSFREKNGLDT
+360 NGSKGFREKNGLDT
-374 DGYCDIRMIGDWKLD
+374 DGYCDIRMVGDWKLD

-395 FESIWT
+395 FETIWT
-401 DKKDAVMEAYKLL
+401 DRKEDAKLAYKLL
-414 GECYQSDSSNNKATI
+414 RECYQADASRNKATI

-440 ARLDNLIAMRA
+440 GRMENLIAMRA
-451 DGEISKEKFGEL
+451 DGEISKEQFQTL
-463 RQKAESELATLNEE
+463 RQKAETELAALNEE
-477 LDKLNAVSDESAE
+477 LGRLNSAFDDETDA
-490 FLDMNAIKAALDEMI
+490 LDMAAIEAALDSML
-505 DFSGPTIDEN
+505 DFSGPTIDSN
-515 IIEKFVSRITPIDN
+515 IIEKFVCRITPVDN

-534 DLNFT
+534 DLNFAP
-539 QNKKQAIIGSVEGRK
+539 NKKQAIIGAVEGRK
-554 GKATADI
+554 GKASVEI
-561 KEYGENDEH
+561 KEYGEDDEH
-570 SHRTY
+570 PHRTY
-575 DKSIQFSSNGTIAY
+575 DRSIQFSTDGTIAY
-589 LCLIAACV
+589 FCLIAACADRLINRGFLLIEHCSHSLSYV
-597 AVIHGGGNFPRY
+597 TRKSFRFP
-609 HDFGGLLAF
+609 L
-618 SIELAVQGLIR
+618 
-629 VAIEPQ
+629 
-635 VPVEAVLGYHDPG
+635 
-648 DECFHH
+648 
-654 TFGHIL
+654 TL
-660 SFVTMGV
+660 S
-667 LLQRVLEDSQ
+667 S
-677 LLGVVYHFLG
+677 
-687 LSFSGQLFNF
+687 SFSSCP
-697 LLEVLHLGFQLGAL
+697 
-711 HAEHLPAEVAL
+711 LP
-722 SSHLDVGIHLLLEPY
+722 
-737 QLRLLCFQQCLGIF
+737 
-751 FFLGVTDV
+751 
-759 GFQNGICKGQ
+759 
-769 HLFLFG
+769 

>member
-1 MYQTNTAFRIPNTF
+1 MYQTNTVFKIPNTF

-49 DEQAKFHPNWTVL
+49 EDQAKYHPNWTVL

-84 IEDAKQGEFDLIVTR
+84 IEDAKQGDFDLIVTR

-117 LKNYGVEVYFVEDNI
+117 LKNYGVEVYFVEDNV

-185 VDGTYVINEDQ
+185 VNGTYVINEDQ

-241 ILRNATYMG
+241 ILKNATYMG
-250 YKCYLKSYSNNYLE
+250 YKCYLKSFSNNYLE

-285 IISEEVFKRCE
+285 IIPEEVFKRCE
-296 EIRKSRTTKM
+296 EIRKTRTTKM
-306 VVNKGERTY
+306 IVNKGERTY
-315 GKKASQ
+315 GKRASQ
-321 DVWLRKLRCA
+321 DVWLRKLRCS

-348 TVFGYQCYNQVN
+348 TVYGYQCYNQVN
-360 NGSKSFREKNGLDT
+360 NGSKGFREKNGLDT
-374 DGYCDIRMIGDWKLD
+374 DGYCDIRMVGDWKLD

-395 FESIWT
+395 FEAIWT
-401 DKKDAVMEAYKLL
+401 DRKEDAKLAYKLL
-414 GECYQSDSSNNKATI
+414 RECYQADASRNKATI
-429 AAVQGKISRAT
+429 ATVQGKISRAT
-440 ARLDNLIAMRA
+440 GRMENLIAMRA
-451 DGEISKEKFGEL
+451 DGEISKEQFQTL
-463 RQKAESELATLNEE
+463 RQKAETELVALNEDLGRLNSAFDDETDALDMAAIEATLDSM
-477 LDKLNAVSDESAE
+477 L
-490 FLDMNAIKAALDEMI
+490 
-505 DFSGPTIDEN
+505 DFSGPSIDSN
-515 IIEKFVSRITPIDN
+515 IIEKFVCRITPVDN

-534 DLNFT
+534 DLNFAP
-539 QNKKQAIIGSVEGRK
+539 NKKQAIIGAIEGRK
-554 GKATADI
+554 GKTSVEI
-561 KEYGENDEH
+561 KEYGEDDEH
-570 SHRTY
+570 PHRTY
-575 DKSIQFSSNGTIAY
+575 DRSIQFSTDGTIAY
-589 LCLIAACV
+589 FCLIAAC
-597 AVIHGGGNFPRY
+597 AER
-609 HDFGGLLAF
+609 
-618 SIELAVQGLIR
+618 QK
-629 VAIEPQ
+629 Q
-635 VPVEAVLGYHDPG
+635 W
-648 DECFHH
+648 
-654 TFGHIL
+654 
-660 SFVTMGV
+660 
-667 LLQRVLEDSQ
+667 
-677 LLGVVYHFLG
+677 
-687 LSFSGQLFNF
+687 
-697 LLEVLHLGFQLGAL
+697 GF
-711 HAEHLPAEVAL
+711 
-722 SSHLDVGIHLLLEPY
+722 
-737 QLRLLCFQQCLGIF
+737 
-751 FFLGVTDV
+751 
-759 GFQNGICKGQ
+759 
-769 HLFLFG
+769 

>member
-1 MYQTNTAFRIPNTF
+1 MYQTNTVFQIPNTF

-49 DEQAKFHPNWTVL
+49 EDQAKYHPNWTVL

-84 IEDAKQGEFDLIVTR
+84 IEDAKQGDFDLIVTR

-185 VDGTYVINEDQ
+185 VNGTYVINEDQ

-285 IISEEVFKRCE
+285 IIPEEVFKRCE
-296 EIRKSRTTKM
+296 EIRKTRTTKM
-306 VVNKGERTY
+306 IVNKGERTY
-315 GKKASQ
+315 GKRASQ
-321 DVWLRKLRCA
+321 DVWLRKLRCS

-348 TVFGYQCYNQVN
+348 TVYGYQCYNQVN
-360 NGSKSFREKNGLDT
+360 NGSKGFREKNGLDT
-374 DGYCDIRMIGDWKLD
+374 DGYCDIRMVGDWKLD

-395 FESIWT
+395 FETIWT
-401 DKKDAVMEAYKLL
+401 DRKEDAKLAYKLL
-414 GECYQSDSSNNKATI
+414 RECYQADASRNKATI

-440 ARLDNLIAMRA
+440 GRMENLIAMRA
-451 DGEISKEKFGEL
+451 DGEISKEQFQTL
-463 RQKAESELATLNEE
+463 RQKAETELAALNEE
-477 LDKLNAVSDESAE
+477 LGRLNSAFDDETDA
-490 FLDMNAIKAALDEMI
+490 LDMAAIEAALDSML
-505 DFSGPTIDEN
+505 DFSGPTIDSN
-515 IIEKFVSRITPIDN
+515 IIEKFVCRITPVDN

-534 DLNFT
+534 DLNFAP
-539 QNKKQAIIGSVEGRK
+539 NKKQAIIGAVEGRK
-554 GKATADI
+554 GKASVEI
-561 KEYGENDEH
+561 KEYGEDDEH
-570 SHRTY
+570 PHRTY
-575 DKSIQFSSNGTIAY
+575 DRSIQFSTDGTIAY
-589 LCLIAACV
+589 FCLIAAC
-597 AVIHGGGNFPRY
+597 ADR
-609 HDFGGLLAF
+609 
-618 SIELAVQGLIR
+618 LINR
-629 VAIEPQ
+629 
-635 VPVEAVLGYHDPG
+635 G
-648 DECFHH
+648 
-654 TFGHIL
+654 
-660 SFVTMGV
+660 
-667 LLQRVLEDSQ
+667 
-677 LLGVVYHFLG
+677 FL
-687 LSFSGQLFNF
+687 
-697 LLEVLHLGFQLGAL
+697 
-711 HAEHLPAEVAL
+711 
-722 SSHLDVGIHLLLEPY
+722 
-737 QLRLLCFQQCLGIF
+737 
-751 FFLGVTDV
+751 
-759 GFQNGICKGQ
+759 
-769 HLFLFG
+769 

>member
-1 MYQTNTAFRIPNTF
+1 MYQTNTVFKIPNTF

-49 DEQAKFHPNWTVL
+49 EDQAKYHPNWTVL

-84 IEDAKQGEFDLIVTR
+84 IEDAKRGDFDLIVTR

-185 VDGTYVINEDQ
+185 VNGTYVINEDQ

-285 IISEEVFKRCE
+285 IIPEEVFKRCE
-296 EIRKSRTTKM
+296 EIRKTRTTKM
-306 VVNKGERTY
+306 IVNKGERTY
-315 GKKASQ
+315 GKRASQ

-348 TVFGYQCYNQVN
+348 TVYGYQCYNQVN
-360 NGSKSFREKNGLDT
+360 NGSKVFREKNGLDT

-401 DKKDAVMEAYKLL
+401 DRKEDAKLAYKLL
-414 GECYQSDSSNNKATI
+414 RECYQSDASRNKGTI

-440 ARLDNLIAMRA
+440 ARMENLIAMRA
-451 DGEISKEKFGEL
+451 DGEISKEQFQTL
-463 RQKAESELATLNEE
+463 RQKAETELADLNEE
-477 LDKLNAVSDESAE
+477 LGRLNSAFDDETDA
-490 FLDMNAIKAALDEMI
+490 LDMAAIEDALDSI
-505 DFSGPTIDEN
+505 LDFSGPSIDSS
-515 IIEKFVSRITPIDN
+515 IIDKFVCRITPVDN
-529 GHYRW
+529 GRYRW
-534 DLNFT
+534 DLNFAP
-539 QNKKQAIIGSVEGRK
+539 NKKQAIIGAVKGRK
-554 GKATADI
+554 GKANAEI
-561 KEYGENDEH
+561 KEYGEDDEH
-570 SHRTY
+570 PHRTY
-575 DKSIQFSSNGTIAY
+575 DRSIQFSTDGTIAY
-589 LCLIAACV
+589 FCLIAAC
-597 AVIHGGGNFPRY
+597 AAAR
-609 HDFGGLLAF
+609 
-618 SIELAVQGLIR
+618 R
-629 VAIEPQ
+629 AI
-635 VPVEAVLGYHDPG
+635 G
-648 DECFHH
+648 
-654 TFGHIL
+654 T
-660 SFVTMGV
+660 
-667 LLQRVLEDSQ
+667 R
-677 LLGVVYHFLG
+677 
-687 LSFSGQLFNF
+687 
-697 LLEVLHLGFQLGAL
+697 
-711 HAEHLPAEVAL
+711 
-722 SSHLDVGIHLLLEPY
+722 
-737 QLRLLCFQQCLGIF
+737 
-751 FFLGVTDV
+751 
-759 GFQNGICKGQ
+759 KGEQ
-769 HLFLFG
+769 ET

>member
-1 MYQTNTAFRIPNTF
+1 MYQTNTVFKIPNTF
-15 VLDRNRERK
+15 VLDRNRERR

-49 DEQAKFHPNWTVL
+49 EDQAKYHPNWTVL

-84 IEDAKQGEFDLIVTR
+84 IEDAKQGDFDLIVTR

-185 VDGTYVINEDQ
+185 VNGTYVINEDQ

-203 FDLYLEGLGE
+203 FNLYLEGLGE
-213 TKICKELCRRQRKD
+213 TKICKELCRQQRKD

-271 DESTYLYVKGDFEP
+271 DESTYLYVKADFEP
-285 IISEEVFKRCE
+285 IIPEEVFKRCE
-296 EIRKSRTTKM
+296 EIRKTRTTKM
-306 VVNKGERTY
+306 IVNKGERTY
-315 GKKASQ
+315 GKRASQ
-321 DVWLRKLRCA
+321 DVWLRKLRCS

-348 TVFGYQCYNQVN
+348 TVYGYQCYNQVN
-360 NGSKSFREKNGLDT
+360 NGSKGFREKNGLDT
-374 DGYCDIRMIGDWKLD
+374 DGYCDIRMVGDWKLD

-395 FESIWT
+395 FEAIWT
-401 DKKDAVMEAYKLL
+401 DRKEDAKLAYKLL
-414 GECYQSDSSNNKATI
+414 RECYQADASRNKATI

-440 ARLDNLIAMRA
+440 GRMENLIAMRA
-451 DGEISKEKFGEL
+451 DGEISKEQFQTL
-463 RQKAESELATLNEE
+463 RQKAETELAALNEE
-477 LDKLNAVSDESAE
+477 LGRLNSAFDDETDA
-490 FLDMNAIKAALDEMI
+490 LDMAAIEATLDSML
-505 DFSGPTIDEN
+505 DFSGPSIDSN
-515 IIEKFVSRITPIDN
+515 IIEKFVCRITPVDN

-534 DLNFT
+534 DLNFAP
-539 QNKKQAIIGSVEGRK
+539 NKKQAIIGAIEGRK
-554 GKATADI
+554 GKASVEI
-561 KEYGENDEH
+561 KEYGEDDEH
-570 SHRTY
+570 PHRTY
-575 DKSIQFSSNGTIAY
+575 DRSIQFFTDGTIAY
-589 LCLIAACV
+589 FCLIAAC
-597 AVIHGGGNFPRY
+597 AAAR
-609 HDFGGLLAF
+609 
-618 SIELAVQGLIR
+618 R
-629 VAIEPQ
+629 AI
-635 VPVEAVLGYHDPG
+635 G
-648 DECFHH
+648 
-654 TFGHIL
+654 T
-660 SFVTMGV
+660 
-667 LLQRVLEDSQ
+667 R
-677 LLGVVYHFLG
+677 
-687 LSFSGQLFNF
+687 
-697 LLEVLHLGFQLGAL
+697 
-711 HAEHLPAEVAL
+711 
-722 SSHLDVGIHLLLEPY
+722 
-737 QLRLLCFQQCLGIF
+737 
-751 FFLGVTDV
+751 
-759 GFQNGICKGQ
+759 KGEQ
-769 HLFLFG
+769 DT

>member
-1 MYQTNTAFRIPNTF
+1 MYQTNTVFQIPNTF

-32 TEHEAQLAALEN
+32 TEHEAQLAALKN

-49 DEQAKFHPNWTVL
+49 EDQAKYHPNWTVL
-62 DKYIDEGITGTQA
+62 VKYIDEGITGTQA

-84 IEDAKQGEFDLIVTR
+84 IEDAKQGGFDLIVTR

-185 VDGTYVINEDQ
+185 VNGTYVINEDQ

-285 IISEEVFKRCE
+285 IIPEEVFKRCE
-296 EIRKSRTTKM
+296 EIRKTRTTKM
-306 VVNKGERTY
+306 IVNKGERTY
-315 GKKASQ
+315 GKRASQ
-321 DVWLRKLRCA
+321 DVWLRKLRCS

-348 TVFGYQCYNQVN
+348 TVYGYQCYNQVN
-360 NGSKSFREKNGLDT
+360 NGSKGFREKNGLDT
-374 DGYCDIRMIGDWKLD
+374 DGYCDIRMVGDWKLD

-395 FESIWT
+395 FEAIWT
-401 DKKDAVMEAYKLL
+401 DRKEDAKLAYKLL
-414 GECYQSDSSNNKATI
+414 RECYQADASRNKATI

-440 ARLDNLIAMRA
+440 GRMENLIAMRA
-451 DGEISKEKFGEL
+451 DGEISKEQFQTL
-463 RQKAESELATLNEE
+463 RQKAETELAALNEE
-477 LDKLNAVSDESAE
+477 LGRLNSAFDDETDA
-490 FLDMNAIKAALDEMI
+490 LDMAAIEAALDSML
-505 DFSGPTIDEN
+505 DFSGPSIDSN
-515 IIEKFVSRITPIDN
+515 IIEKFVCRITPVDN

-534 DLNFT
+534 DLNFAP
-539 QNKKQAIIGSVEGRK
+539 NKKQAIIGAIEGRK
-554 GKATADI
+554 GKASVEI
-561 KEYGENDEH
+561 KEYGEDDEH
-570 SHRTY
+570 PHRTY
-575 DKSIQFSSNGTIAY
+575 DRSIQFSTDGTIAY
-589 LCLIAACV
+589 FCLIAAC
-597 AVIHGGGNFPRY
+597 AAAR
-609 HDFGGLLAF
+609 
-618 SIELAVQGLIR
+618 R
-629 VAIEPQ
+629 AI
-635 VPVEAVLGYHDPG
+635 G
-648 DECFHH
+648 
-654 TFGHIL
+654 T
-660 SFVTMGV
+660 
-667 LLQRVLEDSQ
+667 R
-677 LLGVVYHFLG
+677 
-687 LSFSGQLFNF
+687 
-697 LLEVLHLGFQLGAL
+697 
-711 HAEHLPAEVAL
+711 
-722 SSHLDVGIHLLLEPY
+722 
-737 QLRLLCFQQCLGIF
+737 
-751 FFLGVTDV
+751 
-759 GFQNGICKGQ
+759 KGEQ
-769 HLFLFG
+769 DT

>member
-1 MYQTNTAFRIPNTF
+1 MYQTNTVFKIPNTF

-49 DEQAKFHPNWTVL
+49 EDQAKYHPNWTVL

-84 IEDAKQGEFDLIVTR
+84 IEDAKQGDFDLIVTR

-185 VDGTYVINEDQ
+185 VNGTYVINEDQ

-241 ILRNATYMG
+241 ILKNATYMG
-250 YKCYLKSYSNNYLE
+250 YKCYLKSFSNNYLE

-285 IISEEVFKRCE
+285 IIPEEVFKRCE
-296 EIRKSRTTKM
+296 EIRKTRTTKM
-306 VVNKGERTY
+306 IVNKGERTY
-315 GKKASQ
+315 GKRASQ
-321 DVWLRKLRCA
+321 DVWLRKLRCS

-348 TVFGYQCYNQVN
+348 TVYGYQCYNQVN
-360 NGSKSFREKNGLDT
+360 NGSKGFREKNGLDT
-374 DGYCDIRMIGDWKLD
+374 DGYCDIRMVGDWKLD

-395 FESIWT
+395 FEAIWT
-401 DKKDAVMEAYKLL
+401 DRKEDAKLAYKLL
-414 GECYQSDSSNNKATI
+414 RECYQADASRNKATI
-429 AAVQGKISRAT
+429 ATVQGKISRAT
-440 ARLDNLIAMRA
+440 GRMENLIAMRA
-451 DGEISKEKFGEL
+451 DGEISKEQFQTL
-463 RQKAESELATLNEE
+463 RQKAETELVALNEDLGRLNSAFDDETDALDMAAIEATLDSM
-477 LDKLNAVSDESAE
+477 L
-490 FLDMNAIKAALDEMI
+490 
-505 DFSGPTIDEN
+505 DFSGPSIDSN
-515 IIEKFVSRITPIDN
+515 IIEKFVCRITPVDN

-534 DLNFT
+534 DLNFAP
-539 QNKKQAIIGSVEGRK
+539 NKKQAIIGAIEGRK
-554 GKATADI
+554 GKTSVEI
-561 KEYGENDEH
+561 KEYGEDDEH
-570 SHRTY
+570 PHRTY
-575 DKSIQFSSNGTIAY
+575 DRSIQFSTDGTIAY
-589 LCLIAACV
+589 FCLIAAC
-597 AVIHGGGNFPRY
+597 AAARRAMGTRK
-609 HDFGGLLAF
+609 GLQ
-618 SIELAVQGLIR
+618 E
-629 VAIEPQ
+629 
-635 VPVEAVLGYHDPG
+635 
-648 DECFHH
+648 
-654 TFGHIL
+654 T
-660 SFVTMGV
+660 
-667 LLQRVLEDSQ
+667 
-677 LLGVVYHFLG
+677 
-687 LSFSGQLFNF
+687 
-697 LLEVLHLGFQLGAL
+697 
-711 HAEHLPAEVAL
+711 
-722 SSHLDVGIHLLLEPY
+722 
-737 QLRLLCFQQCLGIF
+737 
-751 FFLGVTDV
+751 
-759 GFQNGICKGQ
+759 
-769 HLFLFG
+769 

>member
-1 MYQTNTAFRIPNTF
+1 MIQGNTAFRIPNTTF
-15 VLDRNRERK
+15 LDRNRERK
-24 AVFYGRVS
+24 IVFYGRVS
-32 TEHEAQLAALEN
+32 TEHEAQLVALEN

-49 DEQAKFHPNWTVL
+49 EDQATYHPNWTVL

-108 VDTLVMTRE
+108 VDTLVMTRQ

-185 VDGTYVINEDQ
+185 VDGTYVINEEQ
-196 AETVRMI
+196 AETVQMI

-306 VVNKGERTY
+306 IVNKGERTY

-374 DGYCDIRMIGDWKLD
+374 EGYCGIRMIGDWKLD

-395 FESIWT
+395 FETIWT
-401 DKKDAVMEAYKLL
+401 DRKSAVIEAYKLL
-414 GECYQSDSSNNKATI
+414 QECYQSDSNKNTATI
-429 AAVQGKISRAT
+429 SAIQGKLSRAT
-440 ARLDNLIAMRA
+440 ARMDNLIAMRA
-451 DGEISKEKFGEL
+451 DGEISKEQFQGL
-463 RQKAESELATLNEE
+463 RKKAETEIAALNEE
-477 LDKLNAVSDESAE
+477 LDRLNITSDETVQS
-490 FLDMNAIKAALDEMI
+490 LDMEAIKKALDEVM
-505 DFSGPTIDEN
+505 DFSEPKISEN
-515 IIEKFVSRITPIDN
+515 IIDKFVSRITPIDD

-539 QNKKQAIIGSVEGRK
+539 PGSKQAIIGCIEGRK
-554 GKATADI
+554 GKASVEI

-589 LCLIAACV
+589 LCLIAAC
-597 AVIHGGGNFPRY
+597 AALR
-609 HDFGGLLAF
+609 
-618 SIELAVQGLIR
+618 R
-629 VAIEPQ
+629 AI
-635 VPVEAVLGYHDPG
+635 G
-648 DECFHH
+648 
-654 TFGHIL
+654 T
-660 SFVTMGV
+660 
-667 LLQRVLEDSQ
+667 R
-677 LLGVVYHFLG
+677 
-687 LSFSGQLFNF
+687 
-697 LLEVLHLGFQLGAL
+697 
-711 HAEHLPAEVAL
+711 
-722 SSHLDVGIHLLLEPY
+722 
-737 QLRLLCFQQCLGIF
+737 
-751 FFLGVTDV
+751 
-759 GFQNGICKGQ
+759 KGEQ
-769 HLFLFG
+769 ET

>member
-1 MYQTNTAFRIPNTF
+1 MYQTNTVFKIPNTF

-49 DEQAKFHPNWTVL
+49 EDQAKYHPNWTVL

-84 IEDAKQGEFDLIVTR
+84 IEDAKQGDFDLIVTR

-185 VDGTYVINEDQ
+185 VNGTYVINEDQ

-285 IISEEVFKRCE
+285 IIPEEVFKRCE
-296 EIRKSRTTKM
+296 EIRKTRTTKM
-306 VVNKGERTY
+306 IINKGERTY
-315 GKKASQ
+315 GKRASQ
-321 DVWLRKLRCA
+321 DVWLRKLRCS

-348 TVFGYQCYNQVN
+348 TVYGYQCYNQVN
-360 NGSKSFREKNGLDT
+360 NGSKGFREKNGLDT
-374 DGYCDIRMIGDWKLD
+374 DGYCDIRMVGDWKLD

-395 FESIWT
+395 FEAIWA
-401 DKKDAVMEAYKLL
+401 DRKEDAKLAYKLL
-414 GECYQSDSSNNKATI
+414 RECYQADASRNKATI

-440 ARLDNLIAMRA
+440 GRMENLIAMRA
-451 DGEISKEKFGEL
+451 DGEISKEQFQTL
-463 RQKAESELATLNEE
+463 RQKAETELAALNEE
-477 LDKLNAVSDESAE
+477 LSRLNSAFDDETDA
-490 FLDMNAIKAALDEMI
+490 LDMAAIEAALDSML
-505 DFSGPTIDEN
+505 DFSGPSIDSN
-515 IIEKFVSRITPIDN
+515 IIEKFVCRITPVNN

-534 DLNFT
+534 DLNFAP
-539 QNKKQAIIGSVEGRK
+539 NKKQAIIGAIEGRK
-554 GKATADI
+554 GKASVEI
-561 KEYGENDEH
+561 KEYGEDDEH
-570 SHRTY
+570 PHRTY
-575 DKSIQFSSNGTIAY
+575 DRSIQFSTDGTIAY
-589 LCLIAACV
+589 FCLIAAC
-597 AVIHGGGNFPRY
+597 AAARRAIGTRK
-609 HDFGGLLAF
+609 GL
-618 SIELAVQGLIR
+618 Q
-629 VAIEPQ
+629 
-635 VPVEAVLGYHDPG
+635 D
-648 DECFHH
+648 
-654 TFGHIL
+654 T
-660 SFVTMGV
+660 
-667 LLQRVLEDSQ
+667 
-677 LLGVVYHFLG
+677 
-687 LSFSGQLFNF
+687 
-697 LLEVLHLGFQLGAL
+697 
-711 HAEHLPAEVAL
+711 
-722 SSHLDVGIHLLLEPY
+722 
-737 QLRLLCFQQCLGIF
+737 
-751 FFLGVTDV
+751 
-759 GFQNGICKGQ
+759 
-769 HLFLFG
+769 